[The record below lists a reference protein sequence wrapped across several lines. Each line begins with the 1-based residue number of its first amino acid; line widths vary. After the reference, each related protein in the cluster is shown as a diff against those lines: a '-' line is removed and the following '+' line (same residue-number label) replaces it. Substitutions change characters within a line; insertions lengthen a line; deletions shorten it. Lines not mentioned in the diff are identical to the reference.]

1 MQTSCGGY
9 LEDTWSLTAIAS
21 FHYRTIIRHRRTRE
35 AIGDPP
41 GHRISAAY
49 RHPVVVDA
57 RHRDIAHR
65 HMRAA

>member
-1 MQTSCGGY
+1 MQTPRGGY
-9 LEDTWSLTAIAS
+9 LEDTLSLMAISS
-21 FHYRTIIRHRRTRE
+21 FHYRTIIRHRRIRE
-35 AIGDPP
+35 AIADPP

-57 RHRDIAHR
+57 WHRDIAHR